1 MLVPVP
7 PALVERALKHQGS
20 VAATRDA
27 STVAVVRDGADGLE
41 AYLLRR
47 QQSMKFAPGMYVFP
61 GGGVDAT
68 DASTDVPWA
77 GAAPAE
83 WAARFGCAEDTA
95 RGLVC
100 AAVRETFEESGV
112 LLAGPDEHSIVADTS
127 GPEWQTARLA
137 LEAHEFSFAEFLLKQ
152 GLVLRTDLLGG
163 WAHWITPTF
172 EPRRFDTRFF
182 VAVLPEGQAVGHLAR
197 EADRAVWAPLLK
209 VLASVDAGETA
220 MLPPTHITCRELS
233 TLAAKDV
240 LAAAAERRIFPIAPE
255 LVEIDGEPFLRTPL
269 GDDDLGEDDE

>member
-7 PALVERALKHQGS
+7 PSLAEHARSRGGEVS
-20 VAATRDA
+20 PPRDA
-27 STVAVVRDGADGLE
+27 STVVVVRDGAEGLE

-68 DASTDVPWA
+68 DSHTDVPWA
-77 GAAPAE
+77 GPSPAE
-83 WAARFGCAEDTA
+83 WAKRFGCSQETA

-112 LLAGPDEHSIVADTS
+112 LLAGPDEDSVVADTS
-127 GPEWQTARLA
+127 GKDWQAARLA
-137 LEAHEFSFAEFLLKQ
+137 LEAREYSFAEFLLRE
-152 GLVLRTDLLGG
+152 GLVLRSDLLGA

-182 VAVLPEGQAVGHLAR
+182 VAVLPEGQSVGDLAR
-197 EADRAVWAPLLK
+197 EADRALWTPLAR
-209 VLASVDAGETA
+209 VLGSVDAGENV
-220 MLPPTHITCRELS
+220 MLPPTQVTCRELVALS
-233 TLAAKDV
+233 AGQV
-240 LAAAAERRIFPIAPE
+240 LAASSERTISPICPE
-255 LVEIDGEPFLRTPL
+255 LVEIDGENFLRSN
-269 GDDDLGEDDE
+269 LGEES